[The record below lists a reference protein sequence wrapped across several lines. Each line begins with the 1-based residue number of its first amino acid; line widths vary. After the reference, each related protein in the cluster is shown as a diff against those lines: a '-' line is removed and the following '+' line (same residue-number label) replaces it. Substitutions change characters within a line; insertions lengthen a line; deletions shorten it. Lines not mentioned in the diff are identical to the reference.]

1 MISSKLIFDWK
12 VDQFGWPTK
21 AKARLVARGDMQRE
35 YIDFGDLY
43 APTVA
48 SSSVRLLAA
57 LACEHDLELCHF
69 DIDQAFVR
77 ADLAED
83 VYMRLPE
90 GCGSL
95 SGKVVKLS
103 KSLYGLRQ
111 ASRQWYALLKKCLL
125 ALGFVQC
132 LADSCVRLVEGGK
145 VVMHLVV
152 HVDDILPWERRKG
165 VISSVRISDVSFQSS
180 RWASSSGTR
189 GAFTRETGRQ
199 KG

>member
-1 MISSKLIFDWK
+1 M
-12 VDQFGWPTK
+12 
-21 AKARLVARGDMQRE
+21 
-35 YIDFGDLY
+35 
-43 APTVA
+43 
-48 SSSVRLLAA
+48 
-57 LACEHDLELCHF
+57 
-69 DIDQAFVR
+69 R

-90 GCGSL
+90 GCGTL

-125 ALGFVQC
+125 ALGFEQC
-132 LADSCVRLVEGGK
+132 LADSCVFRLVEGGK
-145 VVMHLVV
+145 VVMHFVV
-152 HVDDILPWERRKG
+152 HVDDIFAVGKKES

-189 GAFTRETGRQ
+189 GAITRETGRQ
-199 KG
+199 GG

>member
-1 MISSKLIFDWK
+1 M
-12 VDQFGWPTK
+12 
-21 AKARLVARGDMQRE
+21 
-35 YIDFGDLY
+35 
-43 APTVA
+43 
-48 SSSVRLLAA
+48 
-57 LACEHDLELCHF
+57 
-69 DIDQAFVR
+69 R

-103 KSLYGLRQ
+103 KSHDFRQ

-132 LADSCVRLVEGGK
+132 LADSCVFRLVEGRK
-145 VVMHLVV
+145 SSDCMLMTF
-152 HVDDILPWERRKG
+152 LPRERRKG

-189 GAFTRETGRQ
+189 GAITRETGRQ
-199 KG
+199 GG